1 MTTPATA
8 AQVLEF
14 EVAMTCEGCSGAIE
28 RILGRMKDKGVEKVE
43 IDLASKKV
51 FVTATLSSDE
61 VLDAIKKAGKET
73 KFIGVKMEG

>member
-1 MTTPATA
+1 MPCPPT
-8 AQVLEF
+8 
-14 EVAMTCEGCSGAIE
+14 
-28 RILGRMKDKGVEKVE
+28 DKGVEKVE